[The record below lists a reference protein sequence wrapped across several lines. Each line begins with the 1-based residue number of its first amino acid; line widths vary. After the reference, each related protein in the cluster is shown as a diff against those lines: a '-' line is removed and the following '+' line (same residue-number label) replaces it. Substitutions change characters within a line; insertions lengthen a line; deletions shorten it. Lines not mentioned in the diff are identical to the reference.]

1 MDKLKMHSPNLTQ
14 DNIAR
19 IRDLFPGCVTEAKG
33 EDGNVKLAVDFDQ
46 LRQELADSIVEGPQ
60 ERYHL
65 NWPGKREALLTANAP
80 IAKTLRPVRTT
91 KNSKGEQI
99 EESVNFDTTKNIF
112 IEGDNLDALKLLQ
125 ETYLGKI
132 KMVYIDPPYNTGN
145 DFVYADDF
153 ADEVSEFFLRS
164 NQVDSKGN
172 RLTANPETSGRF
184 HSDWLSMMYSR
195 LKLSRNLLRDDGLI
209 VIHIDEN
216 EYPNL
221 EKLLAEIYGEKNNL
235 GTIVWDKRNPKGDA
249 TGVAQQHEL
258 ICIYCKDREF
268 FKATCEFQ
276 RPKENA
282 GKMLAKAK
290 QILGKEG
297 GVTEKARK
305 EYKDWVNQQDL
316 TGGEKAYNQIDDNG
330 DVFRPVSMAWPNKKK
345 APEDY
350 FIPLIHPVTG
360 KECPVPERGWRNP
373 PATMQELLKSG
384 LIIFGSDE
392 KTQPTRKYRLKDN
405 LFENI
410 PSLLYYGGSDDALLA
425 DLNIPFDTPKP
436 VQVAKRLIQSVCK
449 NDDILIDFFAGSCT
463 AAHALMLLNAEDG
476 ANRRFIM
483 VQLPEECDEKSEAR
497 KLGYS
502 VVSEIGKNRIRRAAQ
517 KIREEFSETLPT
529 RNTDL
534 DLGFRLLKVDTS
546 NMADVYYAPDALDK
560 ANLDL
565 FVDNIK
571 PDRTAEDLLFQ
582 VMMDWGVDLAL
593 PIARKPIQGK
603 EVFFVDGNA
612 LAACFDAHGGIDEA
626 FVKELAKNQPLRVV
640 FRDAGFKD
648 SAIKINV
655 EQIFKLLS
663 PATEVKCI

>member
-60 ERYHL
+60 ERYYL

-603 EVFFVDGNA
+603 EVFFVDDNA

>member
-1 MDKLKMHSPNLTQ
+1 MEKLKMHSPNLTQ

-33 EDGNVKLAVDFDQ
+33 EDGSVKLAVDFDQ
-46 LRQELADSIVEGPQ
+46 LRQELSDSIVEGPQ
-60 ERYHL
+60 ERYQL
-65 NWPGKREALLTANAP
+65 NWPGKLEALLTANAP

-91 KNSKGEQI
+91 KNSKGEHI

-125 ETYLGKI
+125 ENYLGKI

-153 ADEVSEFFLRS
+153 VDEVSEFFLRS
-164 NQVDSKGN
+164 NQVDREGN

-268 FKATCEFQ
+268 FKTTCEFQ

-290 QILGKEG
+290 QILSKEG

-384 LIIFGSDE
+384 LIIFGPDE
-392 KTQPTRKYRLKDN
+392 KTQPTRKYRLNDN

-425 DLNIPFDTPKP
+425 DLKIPFDTPKP
-436 VQVAKRLIQSVCK
+436 VQVAKRLIQSICK

-483 VQLPEECDEKSEAR
+483 VQLPEECDEKSEAK

-502 VVSEIGKNRIRRAAQ
+502 VVSEIGKNRIRRAAK
-517 KIREEFSETLPT
+517 KIREEFSEILAT
-529 RNTDL
+529 RNTEL

-546 NMADVYYAPDALDK
+546 NMADVYYSPDVLEK

-571 PDRTAEDLLFQ
+571 PDRTPEDLLFQ
-582 VMMDWGVDLAL
+582 VMLDWGVDLAL
-593 PIARKPIQGK
+593 PIAKQSIQGK
-603 EVFFVDGNA
+603 DVFFVDGNV
-612 LAACFDAHGGIDEA
+612 LTACFDASGSIDET
-626 FVKELAKNQPLRVV
+626 FVKELAKLQPLRVV
-640 FRDAGFKD
+640 FRDAGFKN
-648 SAIKINV
+648 SAVKINV
-655 EQIFKLLS
+655 EQIFKLMS
-663 PATEVKCI
+663 PVTEVKCI

>member
-1 MDKLKMHSPNLTQ
+1 MEKLKMHSPNLTQ

-33 EDGNVKLAVDFDQ
+33 EDGSVKLAVDFDQ
-46 LRQELADSIVEGPQ
+46 LRQELSDSIVEGPQ
-60 ERYHL
+60 ERYQL

-91 KNSKGEQI
+91 KNSKGEHI

-125 ETYLGKI
+125 ENYLGKI

-153 ADEVSEFFLRS
+153 VDEVSEFFLRS
-164 NQVDSKGN
+164 NQVDREGN

-268 FKATCEFQ
+268 FKTTCEFQ

-290 QILGKEG
+290 QILSKEG

-384 LIIFGSDE
+384 LIIFGPDE
-392 KTQPTRKYRLKDN
+392 KTQPTRKYRLNDN

-425 DLNIPFDTPKP
+425 DLKIPFDTPKP
-436 VQVAKRLIQSVCK
+436 VQVAKRLIQSICK

-483 VQLPEECDEKSEAR
+483 VQLPEECDEKSEAK

-502 VVSEIGKNRIRRAAQ
+502 VVSEIGKNRIRRAAK
-517 KIREEFSETLPT
+517 KIREEFSEILAT
-529 RNTDL
+529 RNTEL

-546 NMADVYYAPDALDK
+546 NMADVYYSPDVLEK

-571 PDRTAEDLLFQ
+571 PDRTPEDLLFQ
-582 VMMDWGVDLAL
+582 VMLDWASIW
-593 PIARKPIQGK
+593 P
-603 EVFFVDGNA
+603 
-612 LAACFDAHGGIDEA
+612 C
-626 FVKELAKNQPLRVV
+626 
-640 FRDAGFKD
+640 
-648 SAIKINV
+648 
-655 EQIFKLLS
+655 LS
-663 PATEVKCI
+663 PSSPSKVKTCSLSMAMCLPPASTPVAALTKPS

>member
-1 MDKLKMHSPNLTQ
+1 MEKLKMHSPNLTQ

-33 EDGNVKLAVDFDQ
+33 EDGSVKLAVDFDQ
-46 LRQELADSIVEGPQ
+46 LRQELSDSIVEGPQ
-60 ERYHL
+60 ERYQL

-91 KNSKGEQI
+91 KNSKGEHI

-125 ETYLGKI
+125 ENYLGKI

-153 ADEVSEFFLRS
+153 VDEVSEFFLRS
-164 NQVDSKGN
+164 NQVDREGN

-268 FKATCEFQ
+268 FKTTCEFQ

-290 QILGKEG
+290 QILSKEG

-384 LIIFGSDE
+384 LIIFGPDE
-392 KTQPTRKYRLKDN
+392 KTQPTRKYRLNDN

-425 DLNIPFDTPKP
+425 DLKIPFDTPKP
-436 VQVAKRLIQSVCK
+436 VQVAKRLIQSICK

-483 VQLPEECDEKSEAR
+483 VQLPEECDEKSEAK

-502 VVSEIGKNRIRRAAQ
+502 VVSEIGKNRIRRAAK
-517 KIREEFSETLPT
+517 KIREEFSEILAT
-529 RNTDL
+529 RNTEL

-546 NMADVYYAPDALDK
+546 NMADVYYSPDVLEK
-560 ANLDL
+560 SQSRL
-565 FVDNIK
+565 V
-571 PDRTAEDLLFQ
+571 
-582 VMMDWGVDLAL
+582 
-593 PIARKPIQGK
+593 
-603 EVFFVDGNA
+603 
-612 LAACFDAHGGIDEA
+612 C
-626 FVKELAKNQPLRVV
+626 
-640 FRDAGFKD
+640 
-648 SAIKINV
+648 
-655 EQIFKLLS
+655 
-663 PATEVKCI
+663 

>member
-1 MDKLKMHSPNLTQ
+1 MEKLKMHSPNLTQ

-33 EDGNVKLAVDFDQ
+33 EDGSVKLAVDFDQ
-46 LRQELADSIVEGPQ
+46 LRQELSDSIVEGPQ
-60 ERYHL
+60 ERYQL

-91 KNSKGEQI
+91 KNSKGEHI

-125 ETYLGKI
+125 ENYLGKI

-153 ADEVSEFFLRS
+153 VDEVSEFFLRS
-164 NQVDSKGN
+164 NQVDREGN

-268 FKATCEFQ
+268 FKTTCEFQ

-290 QILGKEG
+290 QILSKEG

-384 LIIFGSDE
+384 LIIFGPDE
-392 KTQPTRKYRLKDN
+392 KTQPTRKYRLNDN

-425 DLNIPFDTPKP
+425 DLKIPFDTPKP
-436 VQVAKRLIQSVCK
+436 VQVAKRLIQSICK

-483 VQLPEECDEKSEAR
+483 VQLPEECDEKSEAK
-497 KLGYS
+497 KLRYS
-502 VVSEIGKNRIRRAAQ
+502 VVSEIGKNRIRRAAK
-517 KIREEFSETLPT
+517 KIREEFSEILAT
-529 RNTDL
+529 RNTEL

-546 NMADVYYAPDALDK
+546 NMADVYYSPDVLEK

-571 PDRTAEDLLFQ
+571 PDRTPEDLLFQ
-582 VMMDWGVDLAL
+582 VMLDWGVDLAL
-593 PIARKPIQGK
+593 PIAKQSIQGK
-603 EVFFVDGNA
+603 DVFFVDGNV
-612 LAACFDAHGGIDEA
+612 LTACFDASGSIDET
-626 FVKELAKNQPLRVV
+626 FVKELAKLQPLRVV
-640 FRDAGFKD
+640 FRDAGFKN
-648 SAIKINV
+648 SAVKINV
-655 EQIFKLLS
+655 EQIFKLMS
-663 PATEVKCI
+663 PVTEVKCI

>member
-1 MDKLKMHSPNLTQ
+1 MDKLKMHSPSLTH

-19 IRDLFPGCVTEAKG
+19 IREIFPGCITEAKG

-80 IAKTLRPVRTT
+80 IAKTLRPVRTI
-91 KNSKGEQI
+91 KNSNGEQT
-99 EESVNFDTTKNIF
+99 EESVNFDTTKNLF

-172 RLTANPETSGRF
+172 RLTANPDTSGRF

-268 FKATCEFQ
+268 FKEACDFQ

-282 GKMLAKAK
+282 GRMLAKAK
-290 QILGKEG
+290 QILAKEG

-316 TGGEKAYNQIDDNG
+316 TGGEKAYNQIDEDGN
-330 DVFRPVSMAWPNKKK
+330 VFRPVSMAWPNKKK

-350 FIPLIHPVTG
+350 FIPLVHPITG

-425 DLNIPFDTPKP
+425 ELNIPFDTPKP
-436 VQVAKRLIQSVCK
+436 VQIAKRLIQSICK

-497 KLGYS
+497 KLGYLF
-502 VVSEIGKNRIRRAAQ
+502 VPEIGKNRIRRAAQ
-517 KIREEFSETLPT
+517 KIQEEFSEILSM
-529 RNTDL
+529 RSTDL

-560 ANLDL
+560 ENLDL

-571 PDRTAEDLLFQ
+571 PDRTMEDLLFQ
-582 VMMDWGVDLAL
+582 VMLDWGVDLAL
-593 PIARKPIQGK
+593 QITRETIQGK
-603 EVFFVDGNA
+603 EVFFVDENA
-612 LAACFDAHGGIDEA
+612 LVACFDAHGGIDEA
-626 FVKELAKNQPLRVV
+626 FVKDLAKSQPLRVV

-648 SAIKINV
+648 SAVKINV

-663 PATEVKCI
+663 PATDVKCI

>member
-1 MDKLKMHSPNLTQ
+1 MDKLKMHSPSLTH

-19 IRDLFPGCVTEAKG
+19 IREIFPGCITEAKG

-80 IAKTLRPVRTT
+80 IAKTLRPVRTI
-91 KNSKGEQI
+91 KNSNGEQT
-99 EESVNFDTTKNIF
+99 EESVNFDTTKNLF

-172 RLTANPETSGRF
+172 RLTANPDTSGRF

-268 FKATCEFQ
+268 FKETCDFQ

-282 GKMLAKAK
+282 GRMLAKAK
-290 QILGKEG
+290 QILAKEG

-316 TGGEKAYNQIDDNG
+316 TGGEKAYNQIDEDGN
-330 DVFRPVSMAWPNKKK
+330 VFRPVSMAWPNKKK

-350 FIPLIHPVTG
+350 FIPLVHPITG

-425 DLNIPFDTPKP
+425 ELNIPFDTPKP
-436 VQVAKRLIQSVCK
+436 VQIAKRLIQSICK

-497 KLGYS
+497 KLGYLF
-502 VVSEIGKNRIRRAAQ
+502 VPEIGKNRIRRAAQ
-517 KIREEFSETLPT
+517 KIQEEFSEILSM
-529 RNTDL
+529 RSTDL
-534 DLGFRLLKVDTS
+534 DLGFRLLRVDTS

-560 ANLDL
+560 ENLDL

-571 PDRTAEDLLFQ
+571 PDRTMEDLLFQ
-582 VMMDWGVDLAL
+582 VMLDWGVDLAL
-593 PIARKPIQGK
+593 QITRETIQGK
-603 EVFFVDGNA
+603 EVFFVDENA
-612 LAACFDAHGGIDEA
+612 LVACFDAHGGIDEA
-626 FVKELAKNQPLRVV
+626 FVKDLAKSQPLRVV

-648 SAIKINV
+648 SAVKINV

-663 PATEVKCI
+663 PATDVKCI

>member
-1 MDKLKMHSPNLTQ
+1 MEKLKMHSPNLTQ

-33 EDGNVKLAVDFDQ
+33 EDGSVKLAVDFDQ
-46 LRQELADSIVEGPQ
+46 LRQELSDSIVEGPQ
-60 ERYHL
+60 ERYQL

-91 KNSKGEQI
+91 KNSKGEHI

-125 ETYLGKI
+125 ENYLGKI

-153 ADEVSEFFLRS
+153 VDEVSEFFLRS
-164 NQVDSKGN
+164 NQVDREGN

-268 FKATCEFQ
+268 FKTTCEFQ

-290 QILGKEG
+290 QILSKEG

-384 LIIFGSDE
+384 LIIFGPDE
-392 KTQPTRKYRLKDN
+392 KTQPTRKYRLNDN

-425 DLNIPFDTPKP
+425 DLKIPFDKP
-436 VQVAKRLIQSVCK
+436 VQVAKRLIQSICK

-483 VQLPEECDEKSEAR
+483 VQLPEECDEKSEAK

-502 VVSEIGKNRIRRAAQ
+502 VVSEIGKNRIRRAAK
-517 KIREEFSETLPT
+517 KIREEFSEILAT
-529 RNTDL
+529 RNTEL

-546 NMADVYYAPDALDK
+546 NMADVYYSPDVLEK

-571 PDRTAEDLLFQ
+571 PDRTPEDLLFQ
-582 VMMDWGVDLAL
+582 VMLDWGVDLAL
-593 PIARKPIQGK
+593 PIAKQSIQGK
-603 EVFFVDGNA
+603 DVFFVDGNV
-612 LAACFDAHGGIDEA
+612 LTACFDASGSIDET
-626 FVKELAKNQPLRVV
+626 FVKELAKLQPLRVV
-640 FRDAGFKD
+640 FRDAGFKN
-648 SAIKINV
+648 SAVKINV
-655 EQIFKLLS
+655 EQIFKLMS
-663 PATEVKCI
+663 PVTEVKCI

>member
-1 MDKLKMHSPNLTQ
+1 MEKLKMHSPNLTQ

-33 EDGNVKLAVDFDQ
+33 EDGSVKLAVDFDQ
-46 LRQELADSIVEGPQ
+46 LRQELSDSIVEGPQ
-60 ERYHL
+60 ERYQL

-91 KNSKGEQI
+91 KNSKGEHI

-125 ETYLGKI
+125 ENYLGKI

-153 ADEVSEFFLRS
+153 VDEVSEFFLRS
-164 NQVDSKGN
+164 NQVDREGN

-268 FKATCEFQ
+268 FKTTCEFQ

-290 QILGKEG
+290 QILSKEG

-384 LIIFGSDE
+384 LIIFGPDQ
-392 KTQPTRKYRLKDN
+392 KTQPTRKYRLNDN

-425 DLNIPFDTPKP
+425 DLKIPFDTPKP
-436 VQVAKRLIQSVCK
+436 VQVAKRLIQSICK

-483 VQLPEECDEKSEAR
+483 VQLPEECDEKSEAK

-502 VVSEIGKNRIRRAAQ
+502 VVSEIGKNRIRRAAK
-517 KIREEFSETLPT
+517 KIREEFSEILAT
-529 RNTDL
+529 RNTEL

-546 NMADVYYAPDALDK
+546 NMADVYYSPDVLEK

-571 PDRTAEDLLFQ
+571 PDRTPEDLLFQ
-582 VMMDWGVDLAL
+582 VMLDWGVDLAL
-593 PIARKPIQGK
+593 PIAKQSIQGK
-603 EVFFVDGNA
+603 DVFFVDGNV
-612 LAACFDAHGGIDEA
+612 LTACFDASGSIDET
-626 FVKELAKNQPLRVV
+626 FVKELAKLQPLRVV
-640 FRDAGFKD
+640 FRDAGFKN
-648 SAIKINV
+648 SAVKINV
-655 EQIFKLLS
+655 EQIFKLMS
-663 PATEVKCI
+663 PVTEVKCI

>member
-1 MDKLKMHSPNLTQ
+1 MEKLKMHSPNLTQ

-33 EDGNVKLAVDFDQ
+33 EDGSVKLAVDFDQ
-46 LRQELADSIVEGPQ
+46 LRQELSDSIVEGPQ
-60 ERYHL
+60 ERYQL

-91 KNSKGEQI
+91 KNSKGEHI

-125 ETYLGKI
+125 ENYLGKI

-153 ADEVSEFFLRS
+153 VDEVSEFFLRS
-164 NQVDSKGN
+164 NQVDREGN

-268 FKATCEFQ
+268 FKTTCEFQ

-290 QILGKEG
+290 QILSKEG

-345 APEDY
+345 APGDY

-384 LIIFGSDE
+384 LIIFGPDE
-392 KTQPTRKYRLKDN
+392 KTQPTRKYRLNDN

-425 DLNIPFDTPKP
+425 DLKIPFDTPKP
-436 VQVAKRLIQSVCK
+436 VQVAKRLIQSICK

-483 VQLPEECDEKSEAR
+483 VQLPEECDEKSEAK

-502 VVSEIGKNRIRRAAQ
+502 VVSEIGKNRIRRAAK
-517 KIREEFSETLPT
+517 KIREEFSEILAT
-529 RNTDL
+529 RNTEL

-546 NMADVYYAPDALDK
+546 NMADVYYSPDVLEK

-571 PDRTAEDLLFQ
+571 PDRTPEDLLFQ
-582 VMMDWGVDLAL
+582 VMLDWGVDLAL
-593 PIARKPIQGK
+593 PIAKQSIQGK
-603 EVFFVDGNA
+603 DVFFVDGNV
-612 LAACFDAHGGIDEA
+612 LTACFDASGSIDET
-626 FVKELAKNQPLRVV
+626 FVKELAKLQPLRVV
-640 FRDAGFKD
+640 FRDAGFKN
-648 SAIKINV
+648 SAVKINV
-655 EQIFKLLS
+655 EQIFKLMS
-663 PATEVKCI
+663 PVTEVKCI

>member
-1 MDKLKMHSPNLTQ
+1 MEKLKMHSPNLTQ

-33 EDGNVKLAVDFDQ
+33 EDGSVKLAVDFDQ
-46 LRQELADSIVEGPQ
+46 LRQELSDSIVEGPQ
-60 ERYHL
+60 ERYQL

-91 KNSKGEQI
+91 KNSKGEHI

-125 ETYLGKI
+125 ENYLGKI

-153 ADEVSEFFLRS
+153 VDEVSEFFLRS
-164 NQVDSKGN
+164 NQVDREGN

-268 FKATCEFQ
+268 FKTTCEFQ

-290 QILGKEG
+290 QILSKEG

-384 LIIFGSDE
+384 LIIFGPDE
-392 KTQPTRKYRLKDN
+392 KTQPTRKYRLNDN

-425 DLNIPFDTPKP
+425 DLKIPFDTPKP
-436 VQVAKRLIQSVCK
+436 VQVAKRLIQSICK

-483 VQLPEECDEKSEAR
+483 VQLPEECDEKSEAK

-502 VVSEIGKNRIRRAAQ
+502 VVSEIGKNRIRRATK
-517 KIREEFSETLPT
+517 KIREEFSEILAT
-529 RNTDL
+529 RNTEL

-546 NMADVYYAPDALDK
+546 NMADVYYSPDVLEK

-571 PDRTAEDLLFQ
+571 PDRTPEDLLFQ
-582 VMMDWGVDLAL
+582 VMLDWGVDLAL
-593 PIARKPIQGK
+593 PIAKQSIQGK
-603 EVFFVDGNA
+603 DVFFVDGNV
-612 LAACFDAHGGIDEA
+612 LTACFDASGSIDET
-626 FVKELAKNQPLRVV
+626 FVKELAKLQPLRVV
-640 FRDAGFKD
+640 FRDAGFKN
-648 SAIKINV
+648 SAVKINV
-655 EQIFKLLS
+655 EQIFKLMS
-663 PATEVKCI
+663 PVTEVKCI